1 MTLLFK
7 SWCMIS
13 SPFFQHLQKVFS
25 LSLSLSLSLSHC
37 NFILILQ
44 EKTSILDLC
53 REVFGL
59 VTS

>member
-13 SPFFQHLQKVFS
+13 SPFFQHLQKVF
-25 LSLSLSLSLSHC
+25 SLSLSLSLSHC

>member
-13 SPFFQHLQKVFS
+13 SPFFQHLQKV
-25 LSLSLSLSLSHC
+25 LSLSLSLSHC

>member
-25 LSLSLSLSLSHC
+25 LSLSLSHC

-53 REVFGL
+53 CEVFGL